1 MHILIDLIDLPLPP
15 PKPSNIVNTGSRND
29 VKPNIKKE
37 EDTTPPMKLEMAP
50 EDAKPRHIKH
60 QSPCLKREA
69 MSEQESRSAR
79 VKELQATILVQQ
91 RQLTELL
98 RQGILAN
105 QLELEELEG
114 ELGQGSSLR
123 PMKRARL
130 NGEDQKVKREISLPA
145 RAFTPGKIYDLT
157 GDSD

>member
-1 MHILIDLIDLPLPP
+1 
-15 PKPSNIVNTGSRND
+15 
-29 VKPNIKKE
+29 
-37 EDTTPPMKLEMAP
+37 MKLDMAP

-60 QSPCLKREA
+60 ESPSLKREA

-79 VKELQATILVQQ
+79 VKELQATILAQQ
-91 RQLTELL
+91 RQLRELL
-98 RQGILAN
+98 RQDIITN

-114 ELGQGSSLR
+114 ELGQGSSSK

-130 NGEDQKVKREISLPA
+130 DGGDRKVKREIPLPV
-145 RAFTPGKIYDLT
+145 RAFTLGKIYDLT